1 LNVKTTSTERALPSS
16 EQFTYIIGNN
26 GIGKSIALE
35 KNAQNT
41 SEHTNVV
48 VISSGLSDRFK
59 WGSKKKDRK
68 GGGSYTYLGNRTVGN
83 GVHMNTLAANAVLN
97 YVICLEKQRDS
108 VLKGLLQDI
117 GFKSEVWIGPRE
129 VKKRKSDNNSQLART
144 FAKAPLDLDFVKR
157 NRAILDHPL
166 KPFELMLRKDDEI
179 LPFSLFSSGEQNM
192 VSTGLKILSHCAPN
206 THFYIDEPEISLH
219 LEWQLAWPKTMQQ
232 IVANVLDCKFT
243 VATHSPVIIASA
255 LKLGSA
261 CYNMT
266 GESKMQ
272 RIVEISSNVENL
284 IFEEFHTVTPNNK
297 AIYEKYA
304 TVLNMA
310 LDHANTEIHSMQEVK
325 DALTLLEEHTL
336 SAAAMAGERAEL
348 RKSVE
353 DFKIAIDTILQ
364 RVTSHG

>member
-1 LNVKTTSTERALPSS
+1 MNVKTTSTERALPSS

-41 SEHTNVV
+41 SKHTNVV

-166 KPFELMLRKDDEI
+166 KPFELMLKKDDEI

-219 LEWQLAWPKTMQQ
+219 LEWQLA
-232 IVANVLDCKFT
+232 
-243 VATHSPVIIASA
+243 
-255 LKLGSA
+255 
-261 CYNMT
+261 
-266 GESKMQ
+266 
-272 RIVEISSNVENL
+272 
-284 IFEEFHTVTPNNK
+284 
-297 AIYEKYA
+297 
-304 TVLNMA
+304 
-310 LDHANTEIHSMQEVK
+310 
-325 DALTLLEEHTL
+325 
-336 SAAAMAGERAEL
+336 
-348 RKSVE
+348 
-353 DFKIAIDTILQ
+353 
-364 RVTSHG
+364 